1 MKTNRQRL
9 HTADALALTNH
20 IAAAALG
27 TKKESLQRLDRHK
40 YASVF
45 DLRPGRTVT
54 LGYTKNLV

>member
-9 HTADALALTNH
+9 HLADALALANYL
-20 IAAAALG
+20 AAAALG
-27 TKKESLQRLDRHK
+27 TKEGSLQRLDRYK
-40 YASVF
+40 YAAVF